1 MKNNL
6 LNSITI
12 LLCGVLTLIHLFEFY
27 TVAIRKETEFYPFGG
42 EGPVPYYYRTAELY
56 SIVNLAY
63 GLIFGFLFLLAIWN
77 LRNKKLKA
85 KTLFGLTMVAGFIL
99 LIHSWLG

>member
-1 MKNNL
+1 MKNSL

-12 LLCGVLTLIHLFEFY
+12 LLSGVLTLIHLFEFY

-56 SIVNLAY
+56 SIVNLTY
-63 GLIFGFLFLLAIWN
+63 GLIFGFLFSVAIWN
-77 LRNKKLKA
+77 LQSHKIKTA
-85 KTLFGLTMVAGFIL
+85 TLFGLTIIAVFIL
-99 LIHSWLG
+99 LIHGWIN